1 VKKVLI
7 LGGTGL
13 LGSYLVNYFKGFSEI
28 YYSYNSQAVV
38 DSNVNNSFFLNA
50 VDHKSVESYIREI
63 APDILINAVAL
74 ANVDNVQVERKL
86 GYELNVMLPL
96 FLNEMSIKYNYK
108 LIHISTDHFSGD
120 SPGFIR
126 ENDFVHSLNYYG
138 EQKLEAEERLL
149 SLSST
154 AIIVR
159 TNFFRHDFYLKRGLM
174 EWIIYKLNNNQPFN
188 GFTNVHFTPVS
199 CEILSRGI
207 LKLLEIE
214 YSGLIHI
221 SSSEGITK
229 YDFAR
234 FIANSL
240 KANSD
245 LINPCDFEE
254 RPDFVTRPR
263 NMCLNNSKFIDI
275 TGFEI
280 PSIADMIEKE
290 IRSRDNIK

>member
-1 VKKVLI
+1 VKKILI

-28 YYSYNSQAVV
+28 YYSYNSQTVV
-38 DSNVNNSFFLNA
+38 DSNVKNSFFLNA
-50 VDHKSVESYIREI
+50 LDHKSVESYIRDI
-63 APDILINAVAL
+63 APDILINAIAL
-74 ANVDNVQVERKL
+74 ANVDNVQVEKEL
-86 GYELNVMLPL
+86 GYELNVRLPV
-96 FLNEMSIKYNYK
+96 FLNEMSIKHDYK
-108 LIHISTDHFSGD
+108 LVHISTDHFSGD
-120 SPGFIR
+120 SPGFIK
-126 ENDFVHSLNYYG
+126 ENDSVFSLNCYG
-138 EQKLEAEERLL
+138 EQKLEAEKSLL
-149 SLSST
+149 SLPST

-159 TNFFRHDFYLKRGLM
+159 TNFFRHDFYSKRGLM
-174 EWIIYKLNNNQPFN
+174 EWVIYKLNNNQPFN

-207 LKLLEIE
+207 LRLLDIE

-221 SSSEGITK
+221 SSSEDITK

-240 KANSD
+240 KANSN

-254 RPDFVTRPR
+254 RPDFVTRPT
-263 NMCLNNSKFIDI
+263 NMCLDNSNFIEI
-275 TGFEI
+275 TGIKI

>member
-263 NMCLNNSKFIDI
+263 NMCLDNSKFIEI
-275 TGFEI
+275 TGFKI

>member
-1 VKKVLI
+1 MKRILI

-13 LGSYLVNYFKGFSEI
+13 LGSYLVNYLKGFSEI
-28 YYSYNSQAVV
+28 YYSYNSQTVV
-38 DSNVNNSFFLNA
+38 DSNDKNAFFLNA
-50 VDHKSVESYIREI
+50 LDHKSVESYIREI
-63 APDILINAVAL
+63 APDILINAIAL
-74 ANVDNVQVERKL
+74 ANVDEVQLKREL
-86 GYELNVMLPL
+86 GYELNVKLPV

-126 ENDFVHSLNYYG
+126 ENDSVHSLNYYG
-138 EQKLEAEERLL
+138 EQKLEAEECLL
-149 SLSST
+149 SLPST

-159 TNFFRHDFYLKRGLM
+159 TNFFRHDFNFQRGLM
-174 EWIIYKLNNNQPFN
+174 EWIICKLNNNQSFN

-199 CEILSRGI
+199 CEVLSKGI

-214 YSGLIHI
+214 YSGLVHI
-221 SSSEGITK
+221 SSSEDITK

-240 KANSD
+240 KANSS

-263 NMCLNNSKFIDI
+263 NMCLDNSKFIEI
-275 TGFEI
+275 TGFKI

-290 IRSRDNIK
+290 IRSRDYIK